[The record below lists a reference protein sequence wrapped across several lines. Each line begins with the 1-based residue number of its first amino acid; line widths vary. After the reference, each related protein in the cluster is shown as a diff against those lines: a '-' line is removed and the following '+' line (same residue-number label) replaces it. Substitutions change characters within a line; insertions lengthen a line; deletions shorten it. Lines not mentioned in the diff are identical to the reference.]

1 VLLVSQS
8 LKQTELSEKTMSE
21 LISLENISLK
31 AADMVE
37 EGRVHKDLYSDP
49 AIYEEELDKVFNST
63 WVYIGHESE
72 VPEAGSF
79 KTSYIGRH
87 PVILSRDR
95 KKNTHV
101 LLNRCRHR
109 GATVC
114 EHRKGKTK
122 AFACP
127 YHGWGYGLDGS
138 LRGVPKL
145 EEYDGVLD
153 KNELPLESLRHE
165 SYQGLVFATFKDD
178 IEPLED
184 FLGKA
189 KKWIDLFIKQGG
201 GFPLKVLGEHRFN
214 FPGNWKIQLEN
225 TTDAYHFPIVH
236 KSFVSSLDDAT
247 ADIFDFL
254 DGEGFVEDLGN
265 GHSVMVMIP
274 ELIDLEAD
282 LDQPIPARFEEL
294 AQALREEGQ
303 SEEQIKRLV
312 RASHG
317 TGFNLNLFPNV
328 SCSMAFFRVLRPV
341 NVNETEIQHVAL
353 GGEGAPAVFNQKRMR
368 LHEHFQGPMGF
379 GTPDDGEAWERVQ
392 KGSMAG
398 QDGWILVNRGMGKL
412 FTTPDGNTAGAVCS
426 ETGMRS
432 AYQHYK
438 KMMAAGEEK

>member
-1 VLLVSQS
+1 
-8 LKQTELSEKTMSE
+8 MSE
-21 LISLENISLK
+21 LIKLQNISLK

-37 EGRVHKDLYSDP
+37 EGRVHKALYSDP
-49 AIYEEELDKVFNST
+49 EIFEEELDKVFQNT
-63 WVYIGHESE
+63 WIFIGHESE

-79 KTSYIGRH
+79 KTAFVGRH

-95 KKNTHV
+95 KMNMHV

-114 EHRKGKTK
+114 EGRKGKTK
-122 AFACP
+122 AFTCP
-127 YHGWGYGLDGS
+127 YHGWGYGLDGG
-138 LRGVPKL
+138 LRAIPKP
-145 EEYDGVLD
+145 EEYEGVID
-153 KNELPLESLRHE
+153 KNDLPLESLRHE
-165 SYQGLVFATFKDD
+165 SYQGLVFATFKSD

-184 FLGKA
+184 FLGGA

-201 GFPLKVLGEHRFN
+201 GYPLKVLGEHRFN

-225 TTDAYHFPIVH
+225 TTDAYHFPIIH
-236 KSFVSSLDDAT
+236 KSFISSLDDAT

-254 DGEGFVEDLGN
+254 DGDGFVEDLGH

-274 ELIDLEAD
+274 DLVDLEAD
-282 LDQPIPARFEEL
+282 LEQPIPERFEEL
-294 AQALREEGQ
+294 AQALRDEGQ
-303 SEEQIKRLV
+303 SEEQVKRLV
-312 RASHG
+312 RAAHG

-341 NVNETEIQHVAL
+341 TADLTEIQHVAI
-353 GGEGAPAVFNQKRMR
+353 GGEGAPVSFNRKRMR

-398 QDGWILVNRGMGKL
+398 KDGWILVNRGMENLHTSK
-412 FTTPDGNTAGAVCS
+412 DGNVAGAVCS
-426 ETGMRS
+426 ETGMRG
-432 AYQHYK
+432 AYQKYK
-438 KMMAAGEEK
+438 QMMAAEGEK